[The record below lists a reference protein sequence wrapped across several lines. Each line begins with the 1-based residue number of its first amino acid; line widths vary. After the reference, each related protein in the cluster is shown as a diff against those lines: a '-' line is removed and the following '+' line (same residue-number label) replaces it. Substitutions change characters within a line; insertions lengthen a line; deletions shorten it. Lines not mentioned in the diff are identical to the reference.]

1 MHVVTHLLCGWAVA
15 ETASVFKP
23 LAARDRALVAWACVA
38 PDVDGAG
45 LLVDWA
51 NRILGRVGTDY
62 YETWHHVLGHGGAAG
77 LLVTLSAAC
86 LARDRWRTAALALL
100 SFHLHLLGDLAGS
113 RGSSALDIWT
123 IPYLA
128 PFAMQPALSWDGQW
142 PLTGWQNTSLT
153 VVLMGLAL
161 TLAVRRGYS
170 PVSLISVRA
179 DRTFVGALRQ
189 RFTQSAKG
197 P

>member
-15 ETASVFKP
+15 ETASSFKP
-23 LAARDRALVAWACVA
+23 LAARDRAMVAWACVA

-45 LLVDWA
+45 LLIDWA
-51 NRILGRVGTDY
+51 NRALGRAASDH
-62 YETWHHVLGHGGAAG
+62 YETWHHTLGHGGAAA
-77 LLVTLSAAC
+77 LLATLLAVC
-86 LARDRWRTAALALL
+86 LARDRWRTAALVLL

-142 PLTGWQNTSLT
+142 PLTSWQNTCLT
-153 VVLMGLAL
+153 IALMAGALA
-161 TLAVRRGYS
+161 LAVRRGYS

-179 DRTFVGALRQ
+179 DWALVGALRQ
-189 RFTQSAKG
+189 RFTPSAKG
-197 P
+197 L